1 MNKFLAQ
8 AGVASR
14 READRLVEEGRVKIN
29 RRVVKRPGTL
39 VDEISDRVEVDGR
52 PVNLPPSRIYLL
64 LNKPSGYI
72 VTMNDPQKRKTAAE
86 LLPPLPL
93 RLFPVGRLDRESE
106 GVLLFTNDGEL
117 ANRLLHPR
125 YGFKKI
131 YEVKVKGY
139 VTDQQIDKLKR
150 GIFIDGRKTTPDKV
164 GLIYRNRQFSYL
176 RLEIHEGRKHEVR
189 KMFYALD
196 LDVKKL
202 KRVAMAGLTIK
213 GLRPGFW
220 RYLKKE
226 EVIRLK
232 KQAGLLD

>member
-1 MNKFLAQ
+1 M
-8 AGVASR
+8 
-14 READRLVEEGRVKIN
+14 EEGRVQVN
-29 RRVVKRPGTL
+29 HQVVRRPGTL
-39 VDEISDRVEVDGR
+39 IDETSDRVEVDGR
-52 PVNLPPSRIYLL
+52 PVNLPPAKVYIL
-64 LNKPSGYI
+64 LNKPPGYI
-72 VTMNDPQKRKTAAE
+72 VTMNDPQKRKTATE
-86 LLPPLPL
+86 LLPPLPV
-93 RLFPVGRLDRESE
+93 RLFPVGRLDQESE
-106 GVLLFTNDGEL
+106 GALLFTNDGQL

-139 VTDQQIDKLKR
+139 VTDQQTNKLKQ
-150 GIFIDGRKTTPDKV
+150 GVFIDGRKTAPDKIS
-164 GLIYRNRQFSYL
+164 LIYRNRQFSYL

-189 KMFYALD
+189 KMLYALN

-226 EVIRLK
+226 EITRLK
-232 KQAGLLD
+232 KQAGLLT

>member
-1 MNKFLAQ
+1 M
-8 AGVASR
+8 ASR
-14 READRLVEEGRVKIN
+14 READRLVEEGRVQVN
-29 RRVVKRPGTL
+29 RRVVRRPGTL
-39 VDEISDRVEVDGR
+39 VDEASDRVAVDGK
-52 PVNLPPSRIYLL
+52 PINLPATKVYIL

-72 VTMNDPQKRKTAAE
+72 VTMNDPQGRKTVTE
-86 LLPPLPL
+86 LLPSLPF
-93 RLFPVGRLDRESE
+93 RLFPVGRLDRDSE
-106 GVLLFTNDGEL
+106 GALLFTNDGEL

-139 VTDQQIDKLKR
+139 VTDQQLDRLKQ
-150 GIFIDGRKTTPDKV
+150 GIFIDGRKATPDKV
-164 GLIYRNRQFSYL
+164 GLIYRNRQYSYL

-202 KRVAMAGLTIK
+202 RRVAMAGLSIK

-226 EVIRLK
+226 EILKLK
-232 KQAGLLD
+232 KQAGLIS

>member
-1 MNKFLAQ
+1 
-8 AGVASR
+8 VASR
-14 READRLVEEGRVKIN
+14 READRLVEEGRVQVN
-29 RRVVKRPGTL
+29 HRVVRRPGTMI
-39 VDEISDRVEVDGR
+39 DEISDRVEVDGR
-52 PVNLPPSRIYLL
+52 PVSLPAAKIYIL
-64 LNKPSGYI
+64 LNKPPGYI

-86 LLPPLPL
+86 LLPPLPF
-93 RLFPVGRLDRESE
+93 RLFPVGRLDQESE
-106 GVLLFTNDGEL
+106 GALLFTNDGQL

-139 VTDQQIDKLKR
+139 MTDQQLNKLKQ
-150 GIFIDGRKTTPDKV
+150 GVFIDGRKTAPDKT
-164 GLIYRNRQFSYL
+164 GLIYRNRQFSCL

-189 KMFYALD
+189 KMLYALN

-202 KRVAMAGLTIK
+202 KRVALAGLTIK
-213 GLRPGFW
+213 GLRPGSW

-226 EVIRLK
+226 EVLRLK